1 MRVVPNGQSMSSQR
15 YQVIGKIGQGG
26 LGEVFLAQDTQL
38 DREVALKR
46 MKLPEDGNLAAIS
59 ADLLREAKTLSAL
72 QHPNIVTVYDVGTDE
87 KGPFVVLELLKGET
101 LDAVIERG
109 GMTLDDFKQ
118 VVTQTL
124 EGLIAA
130 QAVGLVHRDLKPG
143 NIMVVWLASGK
154 FQIKILDFGL
164 AKFGLKARPQTED
177 QGGGI
182 FGSIFFMAP
191 EQFERFPLDARTDM
205 YSLGCIYYQILS
217 TKHPFD
223 GETGVEVM
231 ASHLQHHVTPLKQ
244 TRPDLPDWLCHW
256 VMWLISREMEDRPSD
271 ARSALEFFMA
281 QRHGRKDVP
290 PPPAVSS
297 GTVRP
302 PGSHRPMVIRPPGP
316 GGAASQQIHTGGAT
330 MAQARSSVAQMTK
343 LPRKKSNLGMILVLS
358 ILTAALI
365 AGGGYLYY
373 ASTTA
378 VEEPKLGSTLVQSP
392 AVTETTPAPKTPDPA
407 VPPTPQSPPIAT
419 TLTPPPLTPA
429 PLTPAVAPVPPKSD
443 YREAFLSGDV
453 RKMRTAAA
461 MLPPIG
467 NEGLPNSRTNIL
479 QGIIAGASPA
489 QRTQIHRYIGSSGTL
504 DSSSLLRADLAS
516 PEKAIRIAAIQAVS
530 AWAPKTSVAEAL
542 LKAAFLPE
550 PQQAAAVYCRLVSM
564 MGNNSMERLAMLRK
578 VQPHAAEDPVV
589 REALL
594 QALSTIADP
603 LAKHFAAEFKDD
615 KTVASIQAALG
626 KIKLGGQGDL
636 PLSAADASI
645 MGPANGTIYDPATR
659 TICNWTN
666 EETSVG
672 WDIETKA
679 LTTLSVSLSMASAAT
694 EPASYRITLGVTTK
708 PINILPTGSDTKFA
722 PTAPVD
728 FGLATP
734 GIYRIIISPAELPK
748 GASLMNLQGIIVRK
762 K

>member
-1 MRVVPNGQSMSSQR
+1 MSSQR

-26 LGEVFLAQDTQL
+26 LGEVYLAQDTQL

-118 VVTQTL
+118 VVMQTL

-244 TRPDLPDWLCHW
+244 VRPDLPDWLCHW
-256 VMWLISREMEDRPSD
+256 VMWLISREMEDRPPD
-271 ARSALEFFMA
+271 ARNALEFFMA
-281 QRHGRKDVP
+281 QRHGLKDVP
-290 PPPAVSS
+290 PPPATSS

-302 PGSHRPMVIRPPGP
+302 PGPHRPMVIRPPGP
-316 GGAASQQIHTGGAT
+316 GGVTSQQIHTGGAT

-343 LPRKKSNLGMILVLS
+343 LPKKKSNLAMIVVLS
-358 ILTAALI
+358 LLTVALI

-373 ASTTA
+373 ASTTVA
-378 VEEPKLGSTLVQSP
+378 EGPKPAETVAQGSVVKETTLAP
-392 AVTETTPAPKTPDPA
+392 TPAPKPPDPA
-407 VPPTPQSPPIAT
+407 PPAPQTPPIAT
-419 TLTPPPLTPA
+419 APPPPPPTPA
-429 PLTPAVAPVPPKSD
+429 PSIPAVAPVAPKAD
-443 YREAFLSGDV
+443 YRDAFFSGDV
-453 RKMRTAAA
+453 RKMRTTATL
-461 MLPPIG
+461 LPPMG
-467 NEGLPNSRTNIL
+467 NEALPTSRTSIL
-479 QGIIAGASPA
+479 NGILAAASPA
-489 QRTQIHRYIGSSGTL
+489 QRTQIHRFIGNSGTL
-504 DSSSLLRADLAS
+504 DSSSLLRADLNN
-516 PEKAIRIAAIQAVS
+516 PDKEIRLAAINAVS

-542 LKAAFLPE
+542 IKAAGMPGS
-550 PQQAAAVYCRLVSM
+550 QKAAAVYCQLVSM
-564 MGNNSMERLAMLRK
+564 VGNNSTERLAMLRK
-578 VQPHAAEDPVV
+578 VQPNANADPAV

-594 QALSTIADP
+594 QALATIADP
-603 LAKHFAAEFKDD
+603 KAGNFASEFKDD
-615 KTVASIQAALG
+615 KTVATIQAALG
-626 KIKLGGQGDL
+626 KIKIAGQGEL
-636 PLSAADASI
+636 PLAAAAAFI
-645 MGPANGTIYDPATR
+645 MGPPNGAVYDPATR
-659 TICNWTN
+659 MITKWTN

-672 WDIETKA
+672 WDIEIKA

-694 EPASYRITLGVTTK
+694 EPASFRITLGVTTK
-708 PINILPTGSDTKFA
+708 PIMIVPTGSDTKFA
-722 PTAPVD
+722 PTTPVD

-734 GIYRIIISPAELPK
+734 GVYRIIISPAELPK
-748 GASLMNLQGIIVRK
+748 GVSLMNLQGIIVRK